1 MNPRKRRQGTNNL
14 PKVQGGWIKPA
25 GDRLAKAKQNRRQWR
40 ATRKAA
46 APAGRPA
53 SVLASPGKT
62 SKRWRRQQHFRQP
75 ERKGIVAET
84 DARDRAAVRVAR
96 RALGRAFLAD
106 GRCAP
111 FQSVSSGFWSPC
123 VPHFHTT
130 HCRVLIQWS
139 DRWMQQV
146 LLQHACHGVAY
157 VQTSFPFRNIKKRG
171 AVVYT

>member
-1 MNPRKRRQGTNNL
+1 LDTSLNESKEANNH

-111 FQSVSSGFWSPC
+111 FQSVSSGF
-123 VPHFHTT
+123 
-130 HCRVLIQWS
+130 
-139 DRWMQQV
+139 
-146 LLQHACHGVAY
+146 
-157 VQTSFPFRNIKKRG
+157 
-171 AVVYT
+171 